1 MGSKTG
7 IPGVGSKKLEYL
19 EWGAK
24 LEYLE
29 WGAKL
34 EYLEWGAIIKHSN
47 LTQVWVPGVGSNEE
61 KPFNNDD
68 LLNQHNNSSSR
79 KAESQ

>member
-29 WGAKL
+29 W
-34 EYLEWGAIIKHSN
+34 EPIIKHSN
-47 LTQVWVPGVGSNEE
+47 LTQVWVPGADKKV
-61 KPFNNDD
+61 
-68 LLNQHNNSSSR
+68 
-79 KAESQ
+79 

>member
-34 EYLEWGAIIKHSN
+34 EYLEWEPIIKHSN
-47 LTQVWVPGVGSNEE
+47 LTQVWVPGADKKV
-61 KPFNNDD
+61 
-68 LLNQHNNSSSR
+68 
-79 KAESQ
+79 

>member
-1 MGSKTG
+1 M
-7 IPGVGSKKLEYL
+7 GSKKLEYL

-34 EYLEWGAIIKHSN
+34 EYLEWEPIIKHSN
-47 LTQVWVPGVGSNEE
+47 LTQVWVPGADKKV
-61 KPFNNDD
+61 
-68 LLNQHNNSSSR
+68 
-79 KAESQ
+79 